1 MKRKLC
7 VLILVCYASTG
18 FSTSFGVIGE
28 TFPVREMSFLTF
40 IEHQLKKLSD
50 NGAFQTMESEWL
62 ARAQRSANRPTPVGL
77 PRATVKRNF
86 HYDPTVILTNAILDA
101 QGQVLYPAGTRVN
114 GLERRPEYNPC
125 WLMFNG
131 DDIAQLR
138 WARLQMR
145 QCQHPT
151 LILTGGAI
159 RDAENALNAVI
170 YFDQSAR
177 LSHKFQL
184 KAVPVLIKRSK
195 NRLQLSE
202 MVIKESGDAI

>member
-1 MKRKLC
+1 MKRILGF
-7 VLILVCYASTG
+7 LMLVCCSSAS
-18 FSTSFGVIGE
+18 FSTSFGVVGE

-50 NGAFQTMESEWL
+50 NGALQAMESEWQ
-62 ARAQRSANRPTPVGL
+62 ARAERSANRPQPVGL
-77 PRATVKRNF
+77 PRAMVKRSF
-86 HYDPTVILTNAILDA
+86 HYDPTVVLTSAILDA
-101 QGQVLYPAGTRVN
+101 KGQVLYPAGTRVN
-114 GLERRPEYNPC
+114 GLERRPDYAPC

-131 DDIAQLR
+131 DDVAQLR

-159 RDAENALNAVI
+159 RDAENALDAVI
-170 YFDQSAR
+170 YFDQSGR

-184 KAVPVLIKRSK
+184 KAVPVLIKRSE